1 MRKTSSTNTQN
12 LNQLMVL
19 CPISYTLSVMGGRW
33 KALIIDRLM
42 KQPLRYS
49 ELKRSIPP
57 ASERVLTLH
66 LKELEQDGLLLKTI
80 IVETPPKIIEYQ
92 LTEKGKSLVN
102 VLMQLYEWGKNN
114 RHAVPIPG

>member
-1 MRKTSSTNTQN
+1 
-12 LNQLMVL
+12 
-19 CPISYTLSVMGGRW
+19 MGGRW

-57 ASERVLTLH
+57 ASERVLTLQ
-66 LKELEQDGLLLKTI
+66 LKELEQDGLISKTI
-80 IVETPPKIIEYQ
+80 IVETSPKIVEYQ
-92 LTEKGKSLVN
+92 LTEKGRSLSG
-102 VLMQLYEWGKNN
+102 VLTELFEWGKNN

>member
-1 MRKTSSTNTQN
+1 
-12 LNQLMVL
+12 
-19 CPISYTLSVMGGRW
+19 MGGRW